1 MKQQRQWQQQGE
13 LLWQR
18 QQRQWKGQRQGQ
30 RSGICNFQG
39 YPSKNRFAGFELH
52 NTWSLF
58 ALDECSEGKQV
69 LHNTQGPTFK
79 SRWNSVKCK
88 TASLVI
94 SDPIG
99 YLLISGVRNFSS
111 SAHQRSLTVFN
122 GSDFTGM
129 ALFLSI
135 EPVGLKNGIKP
146 HYYSYHSNSANS
158 NFFQLPLL
166 GFLYK
171 EQEFYS
177 TGPRGQPICVWIFD
191 GPGSFPLFEQI
202 VKLTKWTKSK
212 LCEKIFRLELRTVR
226 PRADLLLWPIS
237 WMEKRERESVCSN
250 ECVRVLECV
259 CACACACVCEC
270 VWERERERKR
280 KRKNWIELKA
290 WTGEWKLAK
299 NSARLNTNHD
309 SGRKKNRNSENFFSS
324 VLFFQRNYWGMFE
337 PERPS
342 RNGTGSCFLSE
353 WAGFRPRR
361 IPKISKHQDALQ

>member
-1 MKQQRQWQQQGE
+1 MQTFRFFKWGSSGSSGSRSGSG
-13 LLWQR
+13 R
-18 QQRQWKGQRQGQ
+18 GSCCGSGGSG
-30 RSGICNFQG
+30 SGICNFQRYLG
-39 YPSKNRFAGFELH
+39 KNRFAGFKLH
-52 NTWSLF
+52 NTLSLF

-146 HYYSYHSNSANS
+146 RYYSYHSNSANS

-237 WMEKRERESVCSN
+237 WMEKRERERACAGMRVCVCSN
-250 ECVRVLECV
+250 ACVRVHV
-259 CACACACVCEC
+259 QACVCEK
-270 VWERERERKR
+270 EREREK
-280 KRKNWIELKA
+280 IELN
-290 WTGEWKLAK
+290 WKPGPGNESWPK
-299 NSARLNTNHD
+299 TQPD
-309 SGRKKNRNSENFFSS
+309 WIQIMTPGGKKTETVKTFFPLFFFSKGIIEGCLS
-324 VLFFQRNYWGMFE
+324 PRGHRAM
-337 PERPS
+337 ER
-342 RNGTGSCFLSE
+342 
-353 WAGFRPRR
+353 
-361 IPKISKHQDALQ
+361 ALAF